1 MAKSGIDVSQWQG
14 TINWS
19 QVKGKVDFALVR
31 AGYGDTLS
39 YPKQVDWQYEA
50 NYKGCK
56 ANGIPVGVYFYS
68 YATTTAQAEREAD
81 SCIALL
87 KGKQFEYPVYYD
99 VEEMSTFRTGKT
111 NEIIK
116 AFADKLEKAG
126 YFVGIYIFR
135 SAAQS
140 YLSAET
146 RKRYAMA
153 IAEYGDRL
161 NYNDPY
167 GIWQNTSSW
176 SVAGVSGRVD
186 HDYCYVDYPKII
198 KEAGRNGYAKAPTPT
213 PAPKPTPAPT
223 PKPTPAPKPAKKT
236 VDELAREV
244 IAGKWSAG
252 ESRRKL
258 LTAAGYDYTA
268 VQNRV
273 NEILYG
279 KTARKSVDTLAH
291 EVIRGLWGAGE
302 QRKKLLTAA
311 GYDYNAV
318 QKRVNELMR

>member
-1 MAKSGIDVSQWQG
+1 MATSGIDVSQWQG

-19 QVKGKVDFALVR
+19 QVKGKIDFALIR

-56 ANGIPVGVYFYS
+56 ANGIPVGAYFYS

-87 KGKQFEYPVYYD
+87 KGKQFEYPIFYD

-126 YFVGIYIFR
+126 YYVGVYIYR

-140 YLSAET
+140 YLNAET
-146 RKRYAMA
+146 KKRYAMA

-167 GIWQNTSSW
+167 GIWQNTSGW
-176 SVAGVSGRVD
+176 SVAGINGRVD
-186 HDYCYVDYPKII
+186 HDYGYVDYPKII
-198 KEAGRNGYAKAPTPT
+198 KEAGLNGYTKAPAPT
-213 PAPKPTPAPT
+213 PT
-223 PKPTPAPKPAKKT
+223 PKPTPAPASKPAPAKKT

-252 ESRRKL
+252 ESR
-258 LTAAGYDYTA
+258 
-268 VQNRV
+268 
-273 NEILYG
+273 
-279 KTARKSVDTLAH
+279 
-291 EVIRGLWGAGE
+291 
-302 QRKKLLTAA
+302 KKLLTAA

-318 QKRVNELMR
+318 QNKVNEILYGTKPQPAKKSIDQIAREVIRGDWGAGEERIKRLTAAGYDYNAVQNKVNQMI

>member
-19 QVKGKVDFALVR
+19 QVKGKVDFALIR

-99 VEEMSTFRTGKT
+99 VEEFDIFRSGNT
-111 NEIIK
+111 NAIIT
-116 AFADKLEKAG
+116 AFCDKLEKAG
-126 YFVGIYIFR
+126 YFVGIYIYR
-135 SAAQS
+135 SALQTYVS
-140 YLSAET
+140 KQIRE
-146 RKRYAMA
+146 RYAVA
-153 IAEYGDRL
+153 VAEYGPKC
-161 NYNDPY
+161 NYDGPY
-167 GIWQNTSSW
+167 GIWQNTSDW
-176 SVAGVSGRVD
+176 SCSGISGRVD

-198 KEAGRNGYAKAPTPT
+198 KEAGRNGYTKAPTPA
-213 PAPKPTPAPT
+213 PAPKPA
-223 PKPTPAPKPAKKT
+223 PTPAPKPAKKT

-258 LTAAGYDYTA
+258 LTAAGYDYNA
-268 VQNRV
+268 VQNKV

-279 KTARKSVDTLAH
+279 TKPQPAKKSIDEIAR
-291 EVIRGLWGAGE
+291 EVIRGDWGVDPE
-302 QRKKLLTAA
+302 RTRRLTAA
-311 GYDYNAV
+311 GYDAKVV
-318 QKRVNELMR
+318 QARVNQLI

>member
-1 MAKSGIDVSQWQG
+1 MATSGIDVSQWQG

-19 QVKGKVDFALVR
+19 QVKGKVDFALIR

-39 YPKQVDWQYEA
+39 FPYQIDKMYEA

-56 ANGIPVGVYFYS
+56 QAGIPVGVYFYS
-68 YATTTAQAEREAD
+68 YASTVAQAQREAD

-126 YFVGIYIFR
+126 YYVGIYIYR

-140 YLSAET
+140 YLSSET

-176 SVAGVSGRVD
+176 SVAGINGRVD

-198 KEAGRNGYAKAPTPT
+198 KEAGRNGYAKAPTP
-213 PAPKPTPAPT
+213 APTPKPT

-252 ESRRKL
+252 ESR
-258 LTAAGYDYTA
+258 
-268 VQNRV
+268 
-273 NEILYG
+273 
-279 KTARKSVDTLAH
+279 
-291 EVIRGLWGAGE
+291 
-302 QRKKLLTAA
+302 KKLLTAA
-311 GYDYNAV
+311 GYDYDAV
-318 QKRVNELMR
+318 QNKVNEILYGTKPQPAKKTIDQIAREVIRGDWGVDPERTRRLTAAGYDAKVVQARVNQLI